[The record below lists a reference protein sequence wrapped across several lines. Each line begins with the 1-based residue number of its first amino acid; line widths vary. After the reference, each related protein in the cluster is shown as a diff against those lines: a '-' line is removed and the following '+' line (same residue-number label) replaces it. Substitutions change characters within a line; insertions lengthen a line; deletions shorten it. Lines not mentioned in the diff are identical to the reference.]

1 MEDERKVFI
10 VRCKSG
16 LKEGRYETAVEEN
29 GQLKVIDDAQGWG
42 YRSRD
47 SAMAAYRY
55 KEAWKKKQREGR
67 KEADDMEIDRRI
79 GEIEEEL
86 EAVGRRYM
94 ALEQEL
100 QNLRKKK
107 KETDVAAVAEA
118 YMKSHRTAEEVIR
131 FLQS

>member
-10 VRCKSG
+10 VRCKGG
-16 LKEGRYETAVEEN
+16 LKEGRYEIAVEEN
-29 GQLKVIDDAQGWG
+29 GRMKVIDDAQGWG

-55 KEAWKKKQREGR
+55 KEAWKKKQKEDRE
-67 KEADDMEIDRRI
+67 EADGVEIDRRI
-79 GEIEEEL
+79 EKVEEEL

-100 QNLRKKK
+100 QSLRKKK

-118 YMKSHRTAEEVIR
+118 YMKSRRTAEEVIR

>member
-1 MEDERKVFI
+1 MENERKVFI

-16 LKEGRYETAVEEN
+16 LKKGRYETAVEEN
-29 GQLKVIDDAQGWG
+29 GRLKVIDDAQGWG

-47 SAMAAYRY
+47 SAMVAYRY
-55 KEAWKKKQREGR
+55 KETWRKKQREDW
-67 KEADDMEIDRRI
+67 KEADGMEIDRRI
-79 GEIEEEL
+79 EEIEEEL

>member
-1 MEDERKVFI
+1 MENGRNVFI

-16 LKEGRYETAVEEN
+16 LKEGRYEIAVEEN
-29 GQLKVIDDAQGWG
+29 GRMKVIDDAQGWG

-55 KEAWKKKQREGR
+55 KEVWKKKQREGW
-67 KEADDMEIDRRI
+67 KEADGMEIDRRI

-100 QNLRKKK
+100 QSLRKKK

-118 YMKSHRTAEEVIR
+118 YMKSRRTAEEVIR

>member
-1 MEDERKVFI
+1 MENGRNVFI

-16 LKEGRYETAVEEN
+16 LKEGRYEIAVEEN
-29 GQLKVIDDAQGWG
+29 GRMKVIDDAQGWG

-55 KEAWKKKQREGR
+55 KEGWKKNQKEDRE
-67 KEADDMEIDRRI
+67 EADGMEIDRRI

-100 QNLRKKK
+100 QSLRKKK
-107 KETDVAAVAEA
+107 KETDVATVAEA
-118 YMKSHRTAEEVIR
+118 YMKSRRTAEEVIR

>member
-1 MEDERKVFI
+1 MENERKVFI
-10 VRCKSG
+10 VRCKGG

-29 GQLKVIDDAQGWG
+29 GRMKVIDDAQGWG

-55 KEAWKKKQREGR
+55 KEAWKKKQREGW
-67 KEADDMEIDRRI
+67 KEADGMEIDRRI

-100 QNLRKKK
+100 QSLRKKK

-118 YMKSHRTAEEVIR
+118 YMKSRRTAEEVIR

>member
-1 MEDERKVFI
+1 MENGRNVFI

-16 LKEGRYETAVEEN
+16 LKEGRYEIAVEEN
-29 GQLKVIDDAQGWG
+29 GRLKVIDDAQGWG

-55 KEAWKKKQREGR
+55 KEAWKKKQREDR
-67 KEADDMEIDRRI
+67 KEADGAEIDKRI
-79 GEIEEEL
+79 EKVEEEL

-100 QNLRKKK
+100 QSLRKKK

-118 YMKSHRTAEEVIR
+118 YMKSRRTAEEVIR